1 MQRSWKYKMSE
12 YLQFVAVKDS
22 SNSLVTLKKD
32 LDETIEDILTD
43 FLNHNFKRS
52 KSAWTVKTAEIK
64 DICEEIENILAAPES
79 SNSSEEED
87 EEDDELIQEVL
98 KRRFKNESSGKVIE
112 EDKIV
117 DSEDEDVISL
127 ARRIRHLYAKLS
139 DKKK

>member
-1 MQRSWKYKMSE
+1 MSE

-64 DICEEIENILAAPES
+64 DICEEIEGILATPES
-79 SNSSEEED
+79 GTSSEE

-112 EDKIV
+112 DDKIV

>member
-1 MQRSWKYKMSE
+1 MSE

-22 SNSLVTLKKD
+22 SNSLVSLKKD

-112 EDKIV
+112 EDQIV

>member
-1 MQRSWKYKMSE
+1 MSE

-22 SNSLVTLKKD
+22 SNSLVSLKKD

-64 DICEEIENILAAPES
+64 DICEEIEAILATPES
-79 SNSSEEED
+79 GTSSEE

-112 EDKIV
+112 DDKIV

>member
-1 MQRSWKYKMSE
+1 MSE

-22 SNSLVTLKKD
+22 SNSLVSLKKD

-52 KSAWTVKTAEIK
+52 KSSWTVKTAEIK
-64 DICEEIENILAAPES
+64 DICEEIEGILATPES
-79 SNSSEEED
+79 GTSSEE

-112 EDKIV
+112 DDKIV

>member
-1 MQRSWKYKMSE
+1 MSE

-79 SNSSEEED
+79 SNSSDEED

-139 DKKK
+139 DKKKINTI

>member
-1 MQRSWKYKMSE
+1 MSE

-22 SNSLVTLKKD
+22 SNSLVSLKKD

-64 DICEEIENILAAPES
+64 DICEEIEGILATPES
-79 SNSSEEED
+79 GTSSEE

-112 EDKIV
+112 DDKIV

>member
-1 MQRSWKYKMSE
+1 MSE

>member
-79 SNSSEEED
+79 SNSSDEED

-117 DSEDEDVISL
+117 DS
-127 ARRIRHLYAKLS
+127 
-139 DKKK
+139 

>member
-1 MQRSWKYKMSE
+1 MSE

-22 SNSLVTLKKD
+22 SNSLVSLKKD
-32 LDETIEDILTD
+32 LDETIEEIITD

-64 DICEEIENILAAPES
+64 DICEEIETILATPES
-79 SNSSEEED
+79 GTSSEE

-112 EDKIV
+112 DDKIV

-127 ARRIRHLYAKLS
+127 ARRIRHLYAKLN

>member
-1 MQRSWKYKMSE
+1 MSE

-79 SNSSEEED
+79 GSSSEEE

-98 KRRFKNESSGKVIE
+98 KRRLKNESSGKVIE

-139 DKKK
+139 DKKKINTI